1 MNTTPLAALN
11 HIPPHLH
18 TIADYQKQAQLH
30 LDAATWA
37 NLEGAAGDEYSLN
50 NNLRA
55 FADIQLLPRHLNTFA
70 GANTQIQLLGEQYPH
85 PIFLAPVAYQQLF
98 HPQGEIATAQAAAA
112 LQAPMILSHLSTTS
126 MSTLNQ
132 VSGAAKWFQLYW
144 QGSRKAALDLIF
156 QAQHYAYQAIV
167 LTVDA
172 PHMGIRDRER
182 RAAFQLP
189 AHIRA
194 VYQSSVNTTPLKENQ
209 HPLFDGL
216 MQQAATWE
224 DIAWLLQHSPL
235 PILLKGI
242 LHPDDAQQA
251 YQYGAHGIIVSNH
264 GGRILDTAVSPIQIL
279 GTMRKILSH
288 DFPILLDSGI
298 RRGTDIF
305 KALALGAS
313 AVLVGRPYIYGL
325 AVAGAL
331 GAAHSIKLLKEEFE
345 VTMALMGTSCI
356 EQINSG
362 YIYHQNSK

>member
-1 MNTTPLAALN
+1 MNTAPLAALN
-11 HIPPHLH
+11 HIPPHLQ

-30 LDAATWA
+30 LNAATWA

-50 NNLRA
+50 NNRAA
-55 FADIQLLPRHLNTFA
+55 FANIQLLPRHLNSFKD
-70 GANTQIQLLGEQYPH
+70 ANTQIQLLGKHYPH

-98 HPQGEIATAQAAAA
+98 HPQGEIATAQAASAM
-112 LQAPMILSHLSTTS
+112 QAPMILSHLSTTS
-126 MSTLNQ
+126 MATLDQ
-132 VSGAAKWFQLYW
+132 VSSAPKWFQLYW
-144 QGSRKAALDLIF
+144 QGSRETSLDLVL

-167 LTVDA
+167 LTVDT

-182 RAAFQLP
+182 RAYFQLP

-194 VYQSSVNTTPLKENQ
+194 VHHHPVSTIPLKDNQ
-209 HPLFDGL
+209 HALFDGL

-224 DIAWLLQHSPL
+224 DIAWLVQHSPL

-242 LHPDDAQQA
+242 LHPADAQQA
-251 YQYGAHGIIVSNH
+251 YQYGVQGIIVSNH
-264 GGRILDTAVSPIQIL
+264 GGRVLDTTVSPIQVL
-279 GTMRKILSH
+279 STMRKILPH

-305 KALALGAS
+305 KALALGAN
-313 AVLVGRPYIYGL
+313 AVLIGRPYIYGL

-345 VTMALMGTSCI
+345 VSMALMGTSSI
-356 EQINSG
+356 EQINNS
-362 YIYHQNSK
+362 YIYQK

>member
-1 MNTTPLAALN
+1 MNSLPLAALN

-18 TIADYQKQAQLH
+18 TIADYQKQAQSH

-55 FADIQLLPRHLNTFA
+55 FADIQLLPRHLNSFA
-70 GANTQIQLLGEQYPH
+70 GANTQIQLLGKHYPH

-98 HPQGEIATAQAAAA
+98 HPQGEVATAQAASA

-126 MSTLNQ
+126 MSELNQ
-132 VSGAAKWFQLYW
+132 VSTSAKWFQLYW
-144 QGSRKAALDLIF
+144 QGSREAALDLIF
-156 QAQHYAYQAIV
+156 QAQHHSYQAIV

-182 RAAFQLP
+182 RAYFQLP
-189 AHIRA
+189 AHIQA
-194 VYQSSVNTTPLKENQ
+194 VHHHPVSTATLKDNQ
-209 HPLFDGL
+209 HALFDGL

-224 DIAWLLQHSPL
+224 DIAWLIQHSPL

-242 LHPDDAQQA
+242 LHPADAQQA

-264 GGRILDTAVSPIQIL
+264 GGRILDTVVSPIQIL
-279 GTMRKILSH
+279 GTMRKILPQ

-305 KALALGAS
+305 KALALGAN

-325 AVAGAL
+325 SVAGAL

-356 EQINSG
+356 GQINSN
-362 YIYHQNSK
+362 YIYHQNSQ